1 MSDTRC
7 EPPPELRSVDGWHW
21 VDADRPIV
29 CMWQWDPWNDTGAWK
44 MPGSIIWGPDS
55 AHRHGYRY
63 LSPVATSAE
72 VEALRVER
80 DAFAQQAGE
89 CSGGYQTLERE
100 VTTLLARV
108 ARLEQALHSADALL
122 CADGYTVT
130 HPVVQA
136 IASALTPETPEKDSP
151 P

>member
-7 EPPPELRSVDGWHW
+7 EPPPELRGVDGWHW
-21 VDADRPIV
+21 VAMYSYERPL
-29 CMWQWDPWNDTGAWK
+29 WWSGDHETPAWIA
-44 MPGSIIWGPDS
+44 PGGGRVS
-55 AHRHGYRY
+55 AEIAAGHTYRY
-63 LSPVATSAE
+63 LAPVATPAE

-130 HPVVQA
+130 HPVVHA
-136 IASALTPETPEKDSP
+136 IASALSAETP
-151 P
+151 